1 MEDLNIK
8 VITGMAKKEIVN
20 KEYQLINARYKL
32 STVQTKI
39 ILKVIAL
46 INNKE
51 DEDFLTYQIPLSHF
65 DFLTKHSNYSK
76 LAKDCDAILEKVLH
90 IDTGNGWL
98 KTHWFSSIE
107 YKQKENIIECSI
119 DQKLKPYLLQ
129 LKKNFKYYELKY
141 VMAMDSEYAMRIYEL
156 LKQYEKIKKREFEI
170 SELHDMMQVP
180 ASYKNKYINFKHK
193 VLEVAVREINKHSDL
208 KISYEAKK
216 RGRAVFWIEFTIEK
230 NEKNIIEIEA
240 FENKIIFNEV
250 KHKNFKI
257 LFKKFNF
264 ADEEF
269 ISEFENFCLYNN
281 EDEEKITDD
290 NFKKWCM
297 QKKRKIV
304 ENENKSLGIQEQKQY
319 AWDFKKAK
327 DKSDKIKDF
336 LDFDLG
342 VDWLNI
348 YYLKDIKTFEVVFK
362 NEVVKIGWQDVMHPH
377 FDKEEIL
384 LFRIYDDVSDMSDE
398 ERYLLENGGKD
409 VMEVKDETSR

>member
-1 MEDLNIK
+1 MENLDIK

-20 KEYQLINARYKL
+20 KDYQLINARYKL
-32 STVQTKI
+32 SSNQMKI

-51 DEDFLTYQIPLSHF
+51 DSDFLIYQIPLSF
-65 DFLTKHSNYSK
+65 FSFLTDNNNHQRIRQECKI
-76 LAKDCDAILEKVLH
+76 LRAKELSIEVDGVWIE
-90 IDTGNGWL
+90 TG
-98 KTHWFSSIE
+98 WFSGFRFDTKTQVIE
-107 YKQKENIIECSI
+107 ASI
-119 DQKLKPYLLQ
+119 DPFLKPYLLQ
-129 LKKNFKYYELKY
+129 LKSKFKYYELKY
-141 VMAMDSEYAMRIYEL
+141 LMKMDSEYAMRIYEL
-156 LKQYEKIKKREFEI
+156 CKQYELIKKREFELT
-170 SELHDMMQVP
+170 ELHELMQVP
-180 ASYKNKYINFKHK
+180 VSYISKFKDFRVK
-193 VLEVAVREINKHSDL
+193 VLDIAVREINKHSDL

-230 NEKNIIEIEA
+230 NEKNIIESEA

-269 ISEFENFCLYNN
+269 IAEFENFCLYNN

-304 ENENKSLGIQEQKQY
+304 ENENKNLGIQEQKQY

-384 LFRIYDDVSDMSDE
+384 LFRIYDDVADMTNE
-398 ERYLLENGGKD
+398 ERYLLENNSVD
-409 VMEVKDETSR
+409 VIEVE